1 MKIIKNKDSKKNK
14 GRSFVSKSL
23 EDTKNIAKKF
33 VEDATHILGMRE
45 SAIVVAMY
53 GNLGSGKTTFVKAV
67 AYEFGI
73 KNTITSPTFVIEK
86 IYKLENQNFDN
97 LIHID
102 AYRLKSGEELKALG
116 WNDIF
121 KNYKNIIFIEWSENV
136 KDIIPNNAKKIK
148 FNFIDENTREINIS
162 EKRKVKNAK

>member
-1 MKIIKNKDSKKNK
+1 MKII
-14 GRSFVSKSL
+14 SKSL
-23 EDTKNIAKKF
+23 DDTKNIAKKF
-33 VEDATHILGMRE
+33 VEDTARTKDAHE
-45 SAIVVAMY
+45 HAVVIAMY

-73 KNTITSPTFVIEK
+73 KNTVTSPTFVIEK

-116 WNDIF
+116 WDNIV
-121 KNYKNIIFIEWSENV
+121 KNPKNIIFIEWPENV

-148 FNFIDENTREINIS
+148 FEFIDEKTREININ
-162 EKRKVKNAK
+162 EK